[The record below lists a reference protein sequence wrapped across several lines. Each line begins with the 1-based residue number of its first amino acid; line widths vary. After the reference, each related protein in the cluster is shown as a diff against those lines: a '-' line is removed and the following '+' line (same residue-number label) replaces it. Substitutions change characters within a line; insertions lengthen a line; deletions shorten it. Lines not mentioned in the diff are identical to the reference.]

1 MRYTRCRSHRY
12 YNQKKICSVRR
23 SLGLLAMS
31 IVSVCL
37 RPGASS
43 FEELIAKSRDKVAS
57 RRDEPQHST
66 QQQQGCDKQGL
77 ANDSEQHSNL
87 PKASDTAQEGSVGVA
102 GQGIM
107 QNGASS
113 EFSEDQ
119 HHMTAFAQDAGALE
133 MKDQLAGMP
142 AQCCGAYS
150 AQQAGVLPQS
160 MARGGGETTRCTVYA
175 REPGEKHGSDCCG
188 AMPDRV
194 GFLKPLGL
202 QDSVPDS
209 ASD

>member
-1 MRYTRCRSHRY
+1 MDLIEYRPR
-12 YNQKKICSVRR
+12 KLCSMGLR
-23 SLGLLAMS
+23 LDLLAMS
-31 IVSVCL
+31 TTLVCL

-43 FEELIAKSRDKVAS
+43 FEELIAKSRDKVTS
-57 RRDEPQHST
+57 RREEPQLSS
-66 QQQQGCDKQGL
+66 QQQQGCDKQESTRGT
-77 ANDSEQHSNL
+77 EQHSSL
-87 PKASDTAQEGSVGVA
+87 LEASQPAQEGSGRAAGWGV
-102 GQGIM
+102 M

-113 EFSEDQ
+113 EFSDDQ
-119 HHMTAFAQDAGALE
+119 HHMTALAQNTDALE
-133 MKDQLAGMP
+133 PGDQSAGMP

-160 MARGGGETTRCTVYA
+160 MAGSGGETTRCTVYA
-175 REPGEKHGSDCCG
+175 REVGEKQGSACCG